1 MKINDEGWRW
11 TRRWSCDKSWRVKTD
26 VEKKKKEKGQSNER
40 QDNTQGWMNGEE
52 WKVGGWMGGWVSKL

>member
-1 MKINDEGWRW
+1 M
-11 TRRWSCDKSWRVKTD
+11 KTD
-26 VEKKKKEKGQSNER
+26 AEKKKEKGQSNER